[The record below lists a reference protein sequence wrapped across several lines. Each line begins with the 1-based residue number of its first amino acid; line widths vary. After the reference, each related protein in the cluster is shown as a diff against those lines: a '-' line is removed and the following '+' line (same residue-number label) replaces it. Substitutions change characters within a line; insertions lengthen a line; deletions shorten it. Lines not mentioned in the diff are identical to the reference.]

1 MESIKTAGPKK
12 INDLKETDLKKIRQ
26 AKEEFEALK
35 AKYESLGKEYA
46 AALKKRDEL

>member
-1 MESIKTAGPKK
+1 MESIKIAGPKK
-12 INDLKETDLKKIRQ
+12 INDLKKIRQ